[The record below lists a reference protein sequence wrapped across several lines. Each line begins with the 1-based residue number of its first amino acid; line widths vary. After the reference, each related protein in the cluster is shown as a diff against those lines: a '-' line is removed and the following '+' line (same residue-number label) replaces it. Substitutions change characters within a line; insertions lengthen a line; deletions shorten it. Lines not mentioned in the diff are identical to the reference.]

1 MQQIVISGSRHQ
13 PWTGIPGLV
22 FPGPPGHGLAMR
34 CLYEA
39 ETVIDA
45 CLVRDYLESESF
57 AAIVVGDALSGSFG
71 MMPGLV
77 RVLVPEADWPA
88 ATAALA
94 DWLDTLNPPIPGR
107 LLPWP
112 ELNPGIA

>member
-1 MQQIVISGSRHQ
+1 
-13 PWTGIPGLV
+13 
-22 FPGPPGHGLAMR
+22 MR

-45 CLVRDYLESESF
+45 CLVRDFLVSESVP
-57 AAIVVGDALSGSFG
+57 AIVVGDALSGSFG

-88 ATAALA
+88 ASAALA
-94 DWLDTLNPPIPGR
+94 SWLATLHPPIPGR

-112 ELNPGIA
+112 ELNPRLA